1 MTKSERN
8 PNVET
13 RKRSYR
19 LGRLSRG
26 QCVPIRGRVGGAR
39 SAAVSGRCAPPIR
52 ASSFEINSSF
62 AIRHSSF
69 LPGGFTLIE
78 LLVTVTLMTFIVLGL
93 LAMLGTTHPAF
104 LGSLNQ
110 TDVKEAGRL
119 ATEMITREL
128 EQMTPSDGGPA
139 KNFMVELEPNFNTA
153 MFEGMPGTQGASAG
167 VQGLRTNVVQR
178 FFFLS
183 QNNLAWSG
191 IGYRVWADD
200 AIAASSPF
208 GGMVGTLYRYS
219 SNTLRSGVSF
229 LSTNFIN
236 APAVGESKIADGVV
250 HLRVRP
256 FATNGFPIVPSGVY
270 GIPSLATFQVP
281 PSGYPMMPNAYWAPP
296 PPGNTPNF
304 SYEGNC
310 YFITNAVPAYL
321 ELELGILEPTVVDR
335 YRSLSGNTAAQ
346 AAYLSNHVAQ
356 VHIFRQRIAVP
367 NVDFNA
373 YR

>member
-1 MTKSERN
+1 
-8 PNVET
+8 
-13 RKRSYR
+13 
-19 LGRLSRG
+19 
-26 QCVPIRGRVGGAR
+26 
-39 SAAVSGRCAPPIR
+39 
-52 ASSFEINSSF
+52 
-62 AIRHSSF
+62 
-69 LPGGFTLIE
+69 
-78 LLVTVTLMTFIVLGL
+78 MTFIVLGL
-93 LAMLGTTHPAF
+93 LAMLSTTQRAF
-104 LGSLNQ
+104 RGSLNQ
-110 TDVKEAGRL
+110 TDVQEAGRL

-128 EQMTPSDGGPA
+128 EQMTPSDVGPA
-139 KNFMVELEPNFNTA
+139 KNFMVELETNFNTA

-191 IGYRVWADD
+191 IGYRVWPDNAG
-200 AIAASSPF
+200 AF

-229 LSTNFIN
+229 LSTNFLN
-236 APAVGESKIADGVV
+236 APRSSESKIADGVV
-250 HLRVRP
+250 HLRLRP
-256 FATNGFPIVPSGVY
+256 FATNGFPIVPSRAF
-270 GIPSLATFQVP
+270 GIPSQATFLVP
-281 PSGYPMMPNAYWAPP
+281 PNGYPLMPNAYWALPLAA
-296 PPGNTPNF
+296 PNF